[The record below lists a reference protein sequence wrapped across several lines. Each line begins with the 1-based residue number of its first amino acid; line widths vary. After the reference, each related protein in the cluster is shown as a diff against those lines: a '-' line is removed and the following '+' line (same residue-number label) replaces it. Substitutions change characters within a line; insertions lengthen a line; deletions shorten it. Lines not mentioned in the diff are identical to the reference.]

1 VTWCD
6 VVWCGVVWWIGTVS
20 RKVSKYHTA
29 HQIQK
34 ELATMNAFVAQQQRK
49 RITARGMLDRILGVH
64 EMMVE
69 ELFMEMD
76 DDGSGA

>member
-1 VTWCD
+1 M
-6 VVWCGVVWWIGTVS
+6 WWIGTVS
-20 RKVSKYHTA
+20 RKVSKYHAA

-34 ELATMNAFVAQQQRK
+34 ELATMNEFVAQQQRK
-49 RITARGMLDRILGVH
+49 RITSRGMLDRILGVH